1 MSGQAYMRGCVAP
14 GRHPVGGMP
23 EAGLT
28 RREVSGMFRL
38 ITRIS
43 RLGKSMILIAA
54 TAAPAAAWAQWW
66 GPYGAPVGMVPG
78 PATPPAP
85 PSVGAFMSNPA
96 HSAAGTQRGVTQP
109 LSSGKQNAA
118 SPGYYVIRPSMFG
131 PPVYVLHRTPMA
143 AGSYSVPPNSARPPR
158 PAEQAEK
165 TPEEPRETGADKRR
179 HDTASATTTI
189 AARETDQGGVL
200 VDAEGMTLYVSGSDQ
215 VGESSCYADCARNW
229 PPAAAPINA
238 ESQAGLGV
246 IAREDGTRQWAYK
259 GRPLYRWAGDKQPG
273 DVTGDGLGGAWAVA
287 RTD

>member
-1 MSGQAYMRGCVAP
+1 
-14 GRHPVGGMP
+14 
-23 EAGLT
+23 
-28 RREVSGMFRL
+28 MFGL

-43 RLGKSMILIAA
+43 RFRKGMMLTAVA
-54 TAAPAAAWAQWW
+54 TALPAAVWAQWW
-66 GPYGAPVGMVPG
+66 GPYGAPVGTVPG
-78 PATPPAP
+78 PAAPPGP

-96 HSAAGTQRGVTQP
+96 HSASVTQRGVTQP
-109 LSSGKQNAA
+109 PSAGEQNAA

-131 PPVYVLHRTPMA
+131 PPVYVLHPNPMA
-143 AGSYSVPPNSARPPR
+143 PGSYGVIPNPASPPR

-165 TPEEPRETGADKRR
+165 TADEPNETEADKLR
-179 HDTASATTTI
+179 HDTTPATTTI
-189 AARETDQGGVL
+189 AARETEQGGVL

-215 VGESSCYADCARNW
+215 AGESSCYADCARNW

-238 ESQAGLGV
+238 ESQGGLAV

-273 DVTGDGLGGAWAVA
+273 DVTGDGLGGAWSAA

>member
-1 MSGQAYMRGCVAP
+1 
-14 GRHPVGGMP
+14 
-23 EAGLT
+23 
-28 RREVSGMFRL
+28 MFGL

-43 RLGKSMILIAA
+43 RLRKGMML
-54 TAAPAAAWAQWW
+54 TALAVALPAAAWAQWW
-66 GPYGAPVGMVPG
+66 GPYGAPVGTVPG
-78 PATPPAP
+78 PAAPPGP

-96 HSAAGTQRGVTQP
+96 HSASVTQHGVTRP
-109 LSSGKQNAA
+109 PSSGEQNVAA
-118 SPGYYVIRPSMFG
+118 PGYYVIRPSMFG

-143 AGSYSVPPNSARPPR
+143 PGSSGTPPR
-158 PAEQAEK
+158 PAEQGEK
-165 TPEEPRETGADKRR
+165 SADELNETEGGKLRDN
-179 HDTASATTTI
+179 TAPATTTI

-215 VGESSCYADCARNW
+215 TGESSCYADCARNW

-238 ESQAGLGV
+238 ESQGTLAV